1 MQLKNFKCSSKQ
13 EISDNEIVEEV
24 IGKYRDM
31 TEDEL
36 LAELVKVAKS
46 SKENGTFDENAIENF
61 LQIVSPQLSDEQK
74 AKMSNLIS
82 VIKMQ

>member
-13 EISDNEIVEEV
+13 EISDNEIVGEV
-24 IGKYRDM
+24 IGKYKDM

-61 LQIVSPQLSDEQK
+61 LQIGLCHCRHIITK
-74 AKMSNLIS
+74 KFKI
-82 VIKMQ
+82 I